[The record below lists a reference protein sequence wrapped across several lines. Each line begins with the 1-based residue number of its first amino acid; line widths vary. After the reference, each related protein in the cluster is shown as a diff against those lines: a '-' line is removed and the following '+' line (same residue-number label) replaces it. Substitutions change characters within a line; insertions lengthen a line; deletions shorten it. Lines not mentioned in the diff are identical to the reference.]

1 VQLSAHIRSASYSW
15 QIKVRY
21 QPTCGTYVEQ
31 ALQRTACK
39 SLDVPNPPQVS
50 SLVKRLFHLATR

>member
-1 VQLSAHIRSASYSW
+1 MCNCQPTSDLLAIA

-31 ALQRTACK
+31 ALRGSACK
-39 SLDVPNPPQVS
+39 SLYMPNPLQ
-50 SLVKRLFHLATR
+50 A